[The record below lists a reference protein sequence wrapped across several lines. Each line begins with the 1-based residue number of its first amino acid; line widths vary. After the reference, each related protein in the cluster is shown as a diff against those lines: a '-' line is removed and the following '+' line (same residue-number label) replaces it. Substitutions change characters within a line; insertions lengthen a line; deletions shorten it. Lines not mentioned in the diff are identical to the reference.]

1 MAKEIKTIGLPRALL
16 YHRYGSLWESFFS
29 ELGIKTILSQPSNR
43 ALLERGSALAIDES
57 CLSFKLF
64 LGHVD
69 ALLGKCDAI
78 FIPRYSN
85 YGRDIVFCMVLYGL
99 CACSWLP
106 SDSEAAEVDAD
117 GPLPAP
123 RATLPNAT

>member
-1 MAKEIKTIGLPRALL
+1 MSHSEFYDQYEWYLVGTIPYFIHVYLQLGLAGILWFIVYLVSIFVRHPEGLPKRDQNL
-16 YHRYGSLWESFFS
+16 
-29 ELGIKTILSQPSNR
+29 Q
-43 ALLERGSALAIDES
+43 
-57 CLSFKLF
+57 LF
-64 LGHVD
+64 LVI
-69 ALLGKCDAI
+69 LI
-78 FIPRYSN
+78 IINFFYIESM
-85 YGRDIVFCMVLYGL
+85 RDIVFCMVLYGL